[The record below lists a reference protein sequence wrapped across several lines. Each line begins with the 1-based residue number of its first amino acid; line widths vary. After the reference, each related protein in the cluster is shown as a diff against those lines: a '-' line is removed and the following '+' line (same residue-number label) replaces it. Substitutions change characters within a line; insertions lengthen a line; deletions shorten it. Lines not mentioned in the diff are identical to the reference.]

1 MSGERRLRVERVDEL
16 LEELA
21 EARRR
26 LYRLRA
32 GGVLPAGLRD
42 AEAEVE
48 LVQQRL
54 LEAV

>member
-1 MSGERRLRVERVDEL
+1 MSGGRRRRVERVDEL
-16 LEELA
+16 LAELA

-32 GGVLPAGLRD
+32 GGALPAGLRD
-42 AEAEVE
+42 AEAEVAF
-48 LVQQRL
+48 VQQRL